1 MMAEGPWPG
10 LRQKRRDRNAFR
22 RVPLHTS
29 LLCPGRRDRDHVEAG
44 GQGFAVFLASVPS
57 CQLLHLFE
65 EALESGGM
73 MHHQNGG
80 ARLARVVK
88 TVDRLARDKSEGAC
102 RSNVLVVADTQ
113 HQLAREDLEE
123 LVPSAMI
130 VWPGSHCP
138 RSDPA
143 FPDRAK
149 AVGLVVG
156 NLHGDAGT

>member
-1 MMAEGPWPG
+1 
-10 LRQKRRDRNAFR
+10 
-22 RVPLHTS
+22 
-29 LLCPGRRDRDHVEAG
+29 
-44 GQGFAVFLASVPS
+44 
-57 CQLLHLFE
+57 
-65 EALESGGM
+65 
-73 MHHQNGG
+73 
-80 ARLARVVK
+80 
-88 TVDRLARDKSEGAC
+88 
-102 RSNVLVVADTQ
+102 VLVVAETQ